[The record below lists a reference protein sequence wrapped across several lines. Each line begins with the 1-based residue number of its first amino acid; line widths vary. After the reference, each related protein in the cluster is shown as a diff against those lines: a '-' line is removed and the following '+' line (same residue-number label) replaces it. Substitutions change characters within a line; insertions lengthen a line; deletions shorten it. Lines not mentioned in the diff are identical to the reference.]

1 MATFIEN
8 LKKKINDYLDCEYI
22 ELVDNT
28 NLHIKHKFFDPKKYH
43 FKLIIKSNK
52 LKKMKK
58 IDAHKFIFS
67 ILKNE
72 MQNNIHALE
81 IEVR

>member
-8 LKKKINDYLDCEYI
+8 LKRKINNNLECEYI
-22 ELVDNT
+22 EFIDNT
-28 NLHIKHKFFDPKKYH
+28 NLHTKHKFFDPKKYH
-43 FKLIIKSNK
+43 FKLIIKSET

-58 IDAHKFIFS
+58 IDAHKLIFS

-72 MQNNIHALE
+72 MKNNIHALE
-81 IEVR
+81 IEVI

>member
-8 LKKKINDYLDCEYI
+8 LKKKINDNLDCEYI

-52 LKKMKK
+52 LKK
-58 IDAHKFIFS
+58 
-67 ILKNE
+67 
-72 MQNNIHALE
+72 
-81 IEVR
+81 